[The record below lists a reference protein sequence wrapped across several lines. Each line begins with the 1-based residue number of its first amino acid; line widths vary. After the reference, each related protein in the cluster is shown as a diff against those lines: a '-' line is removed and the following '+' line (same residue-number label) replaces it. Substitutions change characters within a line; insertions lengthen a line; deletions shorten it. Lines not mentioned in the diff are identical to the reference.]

1 MKEIREIKS
10 NIYKIAAVTDRGQ
23 RLNKLISPMYE
34 EKANEMDELIG
45 ALKDFSFEISET
57 LLSGE
62 WELIFSNV
70 ELFRSSP
77 FFLAIEKALN
87 DEFKS
92 NLFLNYIN
100 CKLDLLAYQLLGE
113 LLKRLI
119 LTKKNIYLLLT
130 LQYLGSQQFLF

>member
-1 MKEIREIKS
+1 MKEIGDIKS

-34 EKANEMDELIG
+34 EKANEMDKLIDV
-45 ALKDFSFEISET
+45 LKEFSFEISEK

-92 NLFLNYIN
+92 NLFF
-100 CKLDLLAYQLLGE
+100 KLHQLQVGSFGISTIGRIAQKIDFE
-113 LLKRLI
+113 KKR
-119 LTKKNIYLLLT
+119 IYF
-130 LQYLGSQQFLF
+130 YF

>member
-1 MKEIREIKS
+1 MTELEEIKT
-10 NIYKIAAVTDRGQ
+10 NIYKIASVTDRGQ
-23 RLNKLISPMYE
+23 RLNKLVAPIYE
-34 EKANEMDELIG
+34 EKENEMRDFIK
-45 ALKDFSFEISET
+45 ALKSFSFEISEKS
-57 LLSGE
+57 LSGE

-100 CKLDLLAYQLLGE
+100 YK
-113 LLKRLI
+113 
-119 LTKKNIYLLLT
+119 
-130 LQYLGSQQFLF
+130 